1 MRALMHIISFC
12 RSPVRC
18 SAFRPIPPAPFP
30 AACRRCHIRL
40 SICSSYTDVLDR
52 ICMLPN
58 FKQMACRR
66 CQFCLSICSSYT
78 DVLDRLCMLPDF
90 KQMAC
95 RRCQFCLSICSSYAD
110 VLDRI
115 CMLPNFKQMA
125 CRRCQFCLS
134 VCSRNAQLSPS
145 AKYTLISC
153 KGGLL
158 TQTRRL
164 NRENDRY
171 SFTDSG
177 DSKS

>member
-95 RRCQFCLSICSSYAD
+95 RRCQFCLS
-110 VLDRI
+110 
-115 CMLPNFKQMA
+115 
-125 CRRCQFCLS
+125 

-177 DSKS
+177 FIQIYTIRLSAILHLQRFSAFLPFLLIC

>member
-12 RSPVRC
+12 RSPIRC

-30 AACRRCHIRL
+30 AACRRCHIR
-40 SICSSYTDVLDR
+40 
-52 ICMLPN
+52 
-58 FKQMACRR
+58 
-66 CQFCLSICSSYT
+66 LSICSSYT

-177 DSKS
+177 II

>member
-12 RSPVRC
+12 RSPIRC

-52 ICMLPN
+52 I
-58 FKQMACRR
+58 
-66 CQFCLSICSSYT
+66 
-78 DVLDRLCMLPDF
+78 CMLPDF

-177 DSKS
+177 YS